1 MRRSARDDRSTAAL
15 DRAFQV
21 GETVLIQSVDL
32 SLYIAFAV
40 SGDTELLITDS
51 DGSSLKTRNL
61 LKMKELLSPLNI
73 ESLVLRQASPYD
85 EMVGQSADKIDN
97 SLEVILSTEL
107 YPAPA
112 RTLH

>member
-1 MRRSARDDRSTAAL
+1 MKISIRELKSQRCVER
-15 DRAFQV
+15 V
-21 GETVLIQSVDL
+21 IIQSVDL

-61 LKMKELLSPLNI
+61 LKMRELLSPLNI
-73 ESLVLRQASPYD
+73 ESLVLRQESPYD

-97 SLEVILSTEL
+97 SLEVSLSTEL